1 MKRSRIPD
9 NYQKQQSMEKHLRN
23 IVLTLFVFAAG
34 MGIFAQ
40 DLPVVKSLSEAF
52 ELKKNCKLVIE
63 KDSNCKLQLVSYD
76 TKYDESYVWDGKMA
90 AAYGQHRD
98 FGCYFLVDEDSD
110 NFVVKLEGQETAEE
124 LVYDVN
130 AKNDIVSV
138 PLANVTI
145 RNLNLKK
152 DELNTICLP
161 FSVSKEEMDR
171 VFGEGTEL
179 YEADSY
185 RSMQDADTIFFKP
198 STGKTIMTG
207 LPYAI
212 KTTKDVTDPTFRQ
225 VTVVAEEPTGTGI
238 FWEDNKSLSTKY
250 VRMMGSYSKTTFN
263 PVSYIF
269 INGTLTDAKIINTTE
284 MGGFAC
290 QITAEEE
297 LKRLAAFINNQL
309 VTDGIAEIEQERQ
322 ASVRIYNL
330 NGQYVGESPDKL
342 GRGVYVV
349 NGQKVVINK

>member
-1 MKRSRIPD
+1 MK
-9 NYQKQQSMEKHLRN
+9 K
-23 IVLTLFVFAAG
+23 T
-34 MGIFAQ
+34 
-40 DLPVVKSLSEAF
+40 
-52 ELKKNCKLVIE
+52 
-63 KDSNCKLQLVSYD
+63 SNCKLQLVSYD

-198 STGKTIMTG
+198 STGKNYHDRPA
-207 LPYAI
+207 LCH
-212 KTTKDVTDPTFRQ
+212 Q
-225 VTVVAEEPTGTGI
+225 
-238 FWEDNKSLSTKY
+238 
-250 VRMMGSYSKTTFN
+250 
-263 PVSYIF
+263 
-269 INGTLTDAKIINTTE
+269 
-284 MGGFAC
+284 
-290 QITAEEE
+290 
-297 LKRLAAFINNQL
+297 NNQGCDRSDVPTSDRCGRRTYRNRHL
-309 VTDGIAEIEQERQ
+309 
-322 ASVRIYNL
+322 
-330 NGQYVGESPDKL
+330 L
-342 GRGVYVV
+342 GR
-349 NGQKVVINK
+349 Q